1 MKARLLH
8 TVPASPKA
16 DPALVIEENGI
27 KYIPEGTIIDHPDAF
42 RLVHGGHAEAAD
54 DECAAA
60 AAELNPKSKGLMR
73 KAHDQLMQQ
82 HKDAQEELLNEIY
95 EEELEEGDE

>member
-8 TVPASPKA
+8 TLEASRKA
-16 DPALVIEENGI
+16 DPALVVEEDGV
-27 KYIPEGTIIDHPDAF
+27 KYLPEGTIIDHPDAY

-54 DECAAA
+54 EECAAA
-60 AAELNPKSKGLMR
+60 AAELNPKTKGLMR
-73 KAHDQLMQQ
+73 QAHDQLMQQ

>member
-8 TVPASPKA
+8 TLPASPKA
-16 DPALVIEENGI
+16 DPASVVVENGI
-27 KYIPEGTIIDHPDAF
+27 GYLPEGTIIDHPDAY

-60 AAELNPKSKGLMR
+60 AAELDPKSKGALRASHDRLM
-73 KAHDQLMQQ
+73 KQ
-82 HKDAQEELLNEIY
+82 HMDAQEELLNEIY

>member
-8 TVPASPKA
+8 TVPASRNA
-16 DPALVIEENGI
+16 DPASVIEENGI
-27 KYIPEGTIIDHPDAF
+27 KYLPEGTIIDHPDAY

-60 AAELNPKSKGLMR
+60 AAKLDPKTKGLMR
-73 KAHDQLMQQ
+73 KAHDQLMQV
-82 HKDAQEELLNEIY
+82 HRDAQEELLNEIY

>member
-16 DPALVIEENGI
+16 DPQLALAENGI
-27 KYIPEGTIIDHPDAF
+27 KAMLYCTIMVQPDTL
-42 RLVHGGHAEAAD
+42 RRVRGGHVEAAD

-95 EEELEEGDE
+95 EEELEESDE